1 MVIPCKMGTV
11 DRDYSRREDKTGFLT
26 QLPPVVR
33 GLLITNVVIF
43 LVDALLFNGG
53 LDNLFGF
60 QMESA
65 VFQGH
70 VWEFL
75 TFQFLHFGVAH
86 ILMNSVGLYFFGPL
100 LERAWGSSKF
110 LIYYLLCGV
119 GGALFFT
126 LLCLLQIIPGGT
138 LVGASAGIYGVL
150 VGIAVLNPHQKVSL
164 LFPPVTLTM
173 KQLVLCV
180 MGIAVVSILFRW
192 GGNTGGE
199 AGHLGGILAGF
210 LLAKNPVLLSWA
222 DIRNRQVKIVR
233 PKAFKRK
240 SEAKLRPR
248 TEVNLRSDSEVDRI
262 LDKISRDGFQSLT
275 AEEKET
281 LRKASETHQ
290 SKP

>member
-1 MVIPCKMGTV
+1 MGTA
-11 DRDYSRREDKTGFLT
+11 DRDYSKREDKPGFLA

-33 GLLITNVVIF
+33 GLLIANVVIY
-43 LVDALLFNGG
+43 LVDVLLFNGG
-53 LDNLFGF
+53 LGNLLGF

-65 VFQGH
+65 VFQGY

-75 TFQFLHFGVAH
+75 TFQFLHFGFAH
-86 ILMNSVGLYFFGPL
+86 ILMNSLGLYFFGPL

-110 LIYYLLCGV
+110 LTYYLLCGV
-119 GGALFFT
+119 GGALFYT
-126 LLCLLQIIPGGT
+126 LLSLLHMVPDGL
-138 LVGASAGIYGVL
+138 LVGASAGVYGVL
-150 VGIAVLNPHQKVSL
+150 VGIAVLAPHQKVSL

-173 KQLVLCV
+173 KQLALCL
-180 MGIAVVSILFRW
+180 MGIAAAFILFRW

-199 AGHLGGILAGF
+199 AGHLGGILMGF
-210 LLAKNPVLLSWA
+210 LLAKNPALLSWA
-222 DIRNRQVKIVR
+222 DIRSRQVKIVQ

-275 AEEKET
+275 AEEKEI